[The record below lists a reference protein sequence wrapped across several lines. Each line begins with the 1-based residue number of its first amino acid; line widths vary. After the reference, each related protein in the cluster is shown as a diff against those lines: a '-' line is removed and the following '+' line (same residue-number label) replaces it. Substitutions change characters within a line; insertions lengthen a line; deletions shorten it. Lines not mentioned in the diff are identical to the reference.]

1 MIKDAALIK
10 SHEDNTIKGKYCELR
25 EVCSK
30 NHYNNEKS
38 QRGTVDLCIPC
49 VLMIMKS
56 NLGSL
61 LGVSSKINPV
71 PYVICGS
78 PDTSVPW
85 SKSYSAVISF
95 SFPFFFLFRVKVN
108 IEASV
113 PNH

>member
-30 NHYNNEKS
+30 NHYNNEKC

-56 NLGSL
+56 NLRSL
-61 LGVSSKINPV
+61 LGVSSR
-71 PYVICGS
+71 
-78 PDTSVPW
+78 
-85 SKSYSAVISF
+85 SAQFHMSF
-95 SFPFFFLFRVKVN
+95 VAAQTPQFLGAKVTVRLFLFLFHFFLFRVKVN